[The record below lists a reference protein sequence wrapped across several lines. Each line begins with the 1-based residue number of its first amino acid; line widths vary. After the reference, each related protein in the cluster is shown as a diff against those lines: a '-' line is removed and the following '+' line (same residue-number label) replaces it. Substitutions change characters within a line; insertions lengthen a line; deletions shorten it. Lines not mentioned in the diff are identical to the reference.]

1 MKKRVLFAWSSGK
14 DSALALHELK
24 KNPDVEVAAL
34 LTTVTEGYDRISMHG
49 VRRNLLSLQAEAL
62 GYPLDEV
69 VIPQNCTNEIYEQR
83 MNEAV
88 RKYKDAG
95 VETAAFGDIFL
106 QDVREYR
113 EERMNRAGMSCIF
126 PLWGRSTKELS
137 ALFCDQG
144 FKAIVVCVDTHALA
158 PEFTGRRYDRSFIS
172 DLPAGIDPCG
182 ENGEFHTFVYDGPVF
197 TRPVK
202 VTPGE
207 KVLRDNRFS
216 YCDLG

>member
-126 PLWGRSTKELS
+126 LSGDARRRSFRRSSATRDSKPSWSASIPTRLLPNSLDAGTTDRLS
-137 ALFCDQG
+137 AIF
-144 FKAIVVCVDTHALA
+144 
-158 PEFTGRRYDRSFIS
+158 RDRS
-172 DLPAGIDPCG
+172 
-182 ENGEFHTFVYDGPVF
+182 V
-197 TRPVK
+197 RRK
-202 VTPGE
+202 
-207 KVLRDNRFS
+207 R
-216 YCDLG
+216 